1 MNGTTLYDDNS
12 NPIYPVTDAKNVSSG
27 IIVSGNTVYE
37 DISALLSKYQTL
49 AGQVSGSTT
58 VENSLGVVVEY
69 SANNASNL
77 ADAAEAT
84 YNATLVFPTA
94 EAPYLWQK
102 TVYKWGDTVVKTTYT
117 IAATALFPET
127 QLMFA
132 VGELDDEV
140 GVPTEYTDG
149 AADTT
154 NEDIKWYTY
163 PPQDISNTKPC
174 AFIATRHR
182 GANETWEGKVWKAAK
197 YGQYPVTA

>member
-27 IIVSGNTVYE
+27 VIVSRNTVYE
-37 DISALLSKYQTL
+37 DISDLYSTYQNL
-49 AGQVSGSTT
+49 KKQVSGATT
-58 VENSLGVVVEY
+58 VENSLGIVVEY
-69 SANNASNL
+69 STNNADNL
-77 ADAAEAT
+77 KDAKEAI
-84 YNATLVFPTA
+84 YGATLVFPTA

-102 TVYKWGDTVVKTTYT
+102 TVYKWGDTVVKTTYN

-132 VGELDDEV
+132 VGELGDEV
-140 GVPTEYTDG
+140 GVPTNYIDG
-149 AADTT
+149 AADTI
-154 NEDIKWYTY
+154 NGDIKWYTY

-182 GANETWEGKVWKAAK
+182 SANETWEGKVWKSAK